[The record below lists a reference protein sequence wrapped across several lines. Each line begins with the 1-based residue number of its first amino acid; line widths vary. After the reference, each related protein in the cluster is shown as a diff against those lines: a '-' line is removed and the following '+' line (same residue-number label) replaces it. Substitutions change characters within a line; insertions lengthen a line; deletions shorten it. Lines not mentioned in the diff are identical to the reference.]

1 MRRPSFP
8 WLPITCALLLGACGA
23 SQPAASPTGQPTAT
37 GAAPTPTATA
47 TASQC
52 TSTRGTTATTPT
64 LGTTAGTLATGR
76 ILFAIEGLGT
86 GSFSLATIDS
96 SGFHATPISDWTFA
110 RATWATADQ
119 IVFDSERAGDRHLFE
134 MSMATGSV
142 NQLTDGVLTAQES
155 ASVSVSANRLVFTD
169 YSCSQ
174 PLDLGLHVA
183 KADGSDPV
191 GLTPA
196 RAVGDLGDDEQASLA
211 PDGRSVVFVRVTR
224 GATGGLFIA
233 DAASGAVR
241 RLTPDWGDVGHPR
254 WSPDGRSILF
264 TQDSPQGDQAVYVV
278 AATGGEPRA
287 LTHFPAGDLAFQADW
302 SPDGSQIVFVYWDR
316 QDHNALWVMA
326 ADGSQQ
332 QALWVG
338 DHSEADWPDW
348 GP

>member
-1 MRRPSFP
+1 
-8 WLPITCALLLGACGA
+8 
-23 SQPAASPTGQPTAT
+23 
-37 GAAPTPTATA
+37 
-47 TASQC
+47 
-52 TSTRGTTATTPT
+52 
-64 LGTTAGTLATGR
+64 
-76 ILFAIEGLGT
+76 
-86 GSFSLATIDS
+86 
-96 SGFHATPISDWTFA
+96 
-110 RATWATADQ
+110 
-119 IVFDSERAGDRHLFE
+119 
-134 MSMATGSV
+134 
-142 NQLTDGVLTAQES
+142 
-155 ASVSVSANRLVFTD
+155 VSVSANRLVFED

-174 PLDLGLHVA
+174 TLALGLHIA

-191 GLTPA
+191 QLTPA
-196 RAVGDLGDDEQASLA
+196 GSVGDQGDDEQASLA

-287 LTHFPAGDLAFQADW
+287 LTHFPVGDLAFQAAW
-302 SPDGSQIVFVYWDR
+302 SPDGSQITFVFWDR

-332 QALWVG
+332 RALWVG
-338 DHSEADWPDW
+338 DHSQADWPDW